1 MIVRV
6 LDSAPTTALAVAIE
20 DAYRRCARNDVL
32 SAAQWEI
39 AVEVGGHGDLFLG
52 GDMDGQ
58 TFADLAR
65 ELRAVRR
72 EIEHPRPEDVRAFP
86 LAGTADDPFAPDFFD
101 REPDAWLVSGGGEP
115 TLRVESRDSMAAEM
129 ERRKSKLSKPI

>member
-6 LDSAPTTALAVAIE
+6 LDSAPTAALATAIE
-20 DAYRRCARNDVL
+20 DAYRRCARNSVL
-32 SAAQWEI
+32 SSARWEI

-52 GDMDGQ
+52 GDLDGQ

-65 ELRAVRR
+65 ELREVRR
-72 EIEHPRPEDVRAFP
+72 EIEHPRPEDVKAFP
-86 LAGTADDPFAPDFFD
+86 LAGTGDDPFASDFFD

-115 TLRVESRDSMAAEM
+115 TLRVESRDAMNAEM
-129 ERRKSKLSKPI
+129 ERRRSKLSKSI